1 MALHYGLI
9 YKLKQNS
16 IKDKW
21 LFIYFLKLPKK
32 VVLSGQFASFTK
44 LNASVQQGSILG
56 SLLFLIYINNLRHL
70 VLFSTVQIITTSTV
84 SLNHEYWTVGLLE
97 ALSKHKHKMKKRI
110 CLKKCLIYSKKKIS
124 QILGWMLI
132 KCKIK
137 IFSHASGW
145 LLTKRK
151 TKKSLISFIL
161 WDGRWFSLPSELFK
175 TKREINKFTLIF

>member
-1 MALHYGLI
+1 MTFHL
-9 YKLKQNS
+9 
-16 IKDKW
+16 
-21 LFIYFLKLPKK
+21 LFEIAKE

-70 VLFSTVQIITTSTV
+70 FLFSTVQIITTSTV
-84 SLNHEYWTVGLLE
+84 SLNHEYWTVGLPD

-110 CLKKCLIYSKKKIS
+110 CLKKCLIYCEKKIS
-124 QILGWMLI
+124 QILGWMLT

-161 WDGRWFSLPSELFK
+161 WNGRWFSLPSELFK
-175 TKREINKFTLIF
+175 TKREINKFTLIL